1 MNAKPVIVKFQDGTN
16 VALVNVPP
24 QPLSHLQPPLLLLL
38 LQPPQFQAE
47 LNVLRVVIVAGSIV
61 LLALPSITIAVMAIV
76 IQVIL
81 NVQIVVHVHRQPQQ
95 LLEEVAAEQVV
106 QVQFPSHFLP
116 IQHFRKLK

>member
-38 LQPPQFQAE
+38 QPPQFQAE
-47 LNVLRVVIVAGSIV
+47 LNVLQVVIVAGSIV
-61 LLALPSITIAVMAIV
+61 VLALPSITIAVMAIV

-81 NVQIVVHVHRQPQQ
+81 NVQIVVHVRRQPQQ
-95 LLEEVAAEQVV
+95 LLEEVTAEQVV
-106 QVQFPSHFLP
+106 QVQFLSHFL
-116 IQHFRKLK
+116 HKLQGNYKS